1 VTADTGKE
9 RLGRGEHARQR
20 ILRAALDVLA
30 DDGMPGFSMEAVAR
44 RAGASKPTLYRR
56 WNSASALLVD
66 AMDAQFRPLPDVD
79 TGDLRADLITLLTG
93 FAASLTDVRFPRL
106 MAAFIDAAERAPALA
121 EMHGR
126 LTDRRREPLARL
138 LVRAAQR
145 GQITPSLDVELVVD
159 QLAAPFFYRRFVA
172 HRPIPGDMPGAVV
185 DAVLAAYGSAPQ

>member
-1 VTADTGKE
+1 VTADMAKE

-20 ILRAALDVLA
+20 VLQAALDVLA

-93 FAASLTDVRFPRL
+93 FVSSLTDTRFPRL
-106 MAAFIDAAERAPALA
+106 LAAFIDAAERAPALA
-121 EMHGR
+121 ELHGR
-126 LTDRRREPLARL
+126 LTDRRREPLARVL
-138 LVRAAQR
+138 ALAVQR
-145 GQITPSLDVELVVD
+145 GEVGPAVDVDLVVD

-172 HRPIPGDMPGAVV
+172 HRPIPTDMPAAVV
-185 DAVLAAYGSAPQ
+185 DAVLAAYRR